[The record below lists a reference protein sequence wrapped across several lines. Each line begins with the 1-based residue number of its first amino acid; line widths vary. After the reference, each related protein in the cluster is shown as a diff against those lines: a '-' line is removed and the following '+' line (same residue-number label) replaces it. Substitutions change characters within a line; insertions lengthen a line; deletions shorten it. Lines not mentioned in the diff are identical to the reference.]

1 MSTVAR
7 PLEAHAHAGGHA
19 APTSFCRKY
28 VFSLDHK
35 VIGIQYLFY
44 ALAMLVVGG
53 LLATLVRYQLA
64 WPGRPLPFMGKLA
77 PEGMPGGVMLPE
89 FYNSLFT
96 MHATIMIFFV
106 IMPILIGAF
115 GNFVVP
121 HQIGARDM
129 AFPTLNMMSFWVAV
143 PAAVLII

>member
-7 PLEAHAHAGGHA
+7 PLEVHAHAGGHA
-19 APTSFCRKY
+19 APTSFIRKY

-64 WPGRPLPFMGKLA
+64 WPG
-77 PEGMPGGVMLPE
+77 
-89 FYNSLFT
+89 
-96 MHATIMIFFV
+96 
-106 IMPILIGAF
+106 
-115 GNFVVP
+115 
-121 HQIGARDM
+121 
-129 AFPTLNMMSFWVAV
+129 
-143 PAAVLII
+143 PAAPVHGQAACPRACPAA